1 MATAAKTC
9 DLLIQDALVLTL
21 DADDRIL
28 ANGTVAVSGDRIS
41 SVGPAE
47 EHRAGWLPRKTIH
60 AGGNILMPGL
70 VNTHNHSSLMIVRG
84 MVEDRGFAPAYL
96 KGVPQG
102 DALGYEEALA
112 LARLGIYEAVAS
124 GATTIVDYY
133 RHPGALAEAA
143 AEIGVR
149 AVVCGRIMDTTSA
162 HLAAGRTRHD
172 PAVGAAMLAES
183 LDLIA
188 QWNGKADGRLRCDL
202 APHAP
207 DTCGPETLSRVAAE
221 ADRLGCPV
229 HTHLCQSQHEVDYV
243 RERDGRSPAETLAA
257 AGLLNDRLIAAHC
270 IHMTAADIH
279 GAGAAGI
286 AVAHSPVGNLAS
298 GRTAPILDLAE
309 AGARITLCTDTKPGD
324 MFEAMRA
331 AIATARV
338 RGAEYEP
345 KALDVLRWATTGGAS
360 VLRLGDRIGCIE
372 PGRKADLILLDRSH
386 PNLAPVIDGVGIVVH
401 SGRGSNADTV
411 IVDGQILIEG
421 GRAVAFDGG
430 AIVTEVQAVAER
442 LWARHGTQPVTLQ

>member
-1 MATAAKTC
+1 MSITAKTC
-9 DLLIQDALVLTL
+9 DLLIRDALILTL
-21 DADDRIL
+21 DADDRIM
-28 ANGTVAVSGDRIS
+28 ANGTVAVSGDRIV
-41 SVGPAE
+41 SVGPADD
-47 EHRAGWLPRKTIH
+47 HRVRWLPTKTLH

-70 VNTHNHSSLMIVRG
+70 VNTHNHSPLMIVRG

-102 DALGYEEALA
+102 DALSYEEALA
-112 LARLGIYEAVAS
+112 LARLGVYEAVAS

-149 AVVCGRIMDTTSA
+149 AVLCGRIMDTTSA
-162 HLAAGRTRHD
+162 SLAAGRRTHD

-188 QWNGKADGRLRCDL
+188 RWSGKADGRLRCDL

-207 DTCGPETLSRVAAE
+207 DTCGPETLSRVASE
-221 ADRLGCPV
+221 ADRLGCLV
-229 HTHLCQSQHEVDYV
+229 HTHLCQSRHEVDYV
-243 RERDGRSPAETLAA
+243 RDRDGRSPVETMAA
-257 AGLLNDRLIAAHC
+257 AGLLHDRLIAAHC

-298 GRTAPILDLAE
+298 GRTAPILDLAA
-309 AGARITLCTDTKPGD
+309 AGARITLCTDTKSGD
-324 MFEAMRA
+324 LFEAMRA
-331 AIATARV
+331 AIASARV

-345 KALDVLRWATTGGAS
+345 KAPDVLRWATTGGAS
-360 VLRLGDRIGCIE
+360 VLGLGDQIGCVA

-386 PNLAPVIDGVGIVVH
+386 PNLSPVIDGVGIVVH
-401 SGRGSNADTV
+401 SGRGSNVDTV
-411 IVDGQILIEG
+411 IVDGRVLIEG
-421 GRAVAFDGG
+421 GRAEAFDGDEII
-430 AIVTEVQAVAER
+430 ASAQAVAER
-442 LWARHGTQPVTLQ
+442 LWARYGTKPITLQ

>member
-1 MATAAKTC
+1 MAPTEKTC
-9 DLLIQDALVLTL
+9 DLLIRDALVLTL

-28 ANGTVAVSGDRIS
+28 ANGAVAVSGDRIVG
-41 SVGPAE
+41 VGPA
-47 EHRAGWLPRKTIH
+47 RNRRVRWLPGKTIH

-70 VNTHNHSSLMIVRG
+70 VNTHNHSPLMIVRG

-96 KGVPQG
+96 QGVPQG

-149 AVVCGRIMDTTSA
+149 AVLCGRIMDTTSA
-162 HLAAGRTRHD
+162 GLAAGHRIHD
-172 PAVGAAMLAES
+172 PAVGAAMLSES
-183 LDLIA
+183 LELITR
-188 QWNGKADGRLRCDL
+188 WNGKADGRLRCDL

-207 DTCGPETLSRVAAE
+207 DTCGPETLSRVASE
-221 ADRLGCPV
+221 ADRLDCLV
-229 HTHLCQSQHEVDYV
+229 HTHLCQSRHEVGHV
-243 RERDGRSPAETLAA
+243 RERDGCSPVETLDE
-257 AGLLNDRLIAAHC
+257 AGLLHDRLIAAHC

-279 GAGAAGI
+279 RAGAAGI

-298 GRTAPILDLAE
+298 GRTAPILDLAA
-309 AGARITLCTDTKPGD
+309 AGARITLCTDTKSGD
-324 MFEAMRA
+324 MFEAMRG
-331 AIATARV
+331 AIASARV

-345 KALDVLRWATTGGAS
+345 KAPDVLRWATTGGAS

-372 PGRKADLILLDRSH
+372 PGRKADLILLERSD

-401 SGRGSNADTV
+401 SGRGGNVDTV
-411 IVDGQILIEG
+411 IVDGRILIEG
-421 GRAVAFDGG
+421 GRPAAFDGD
-430 AIVTEVQAVAER
+430 AMVAAAQAVAER
-442 LWARHGTQPVTLQ
+442 LWARHGVRPVTLQ